1 MKLFISIGLLLLSFS
16 TQRLLAAESE
26 NPQPSAPTLTLE
38 ELLKNSQNHGLVQ
51 ETAQEIEIARSQ
63 LDRAKAAFWPKA
75 SAGILGAPIFEET
88 GDALNSKTNL
98 NKWGPFLRGSLE
110 FAQPLYTFGMLSSY
124 EKAATSQLTAK
135 TELTQAKRNEVLY
148 QAKEI
153 YYGYLMA
160 CEFER
165 LLESLSSFLKEA
177 VDSAEES
184 LKEEDKKGS
193 VKPHDLYRLKTALD
207 DLDQKALYA
216 DAAKKTAE
224 KALVWLSGAEFS
236 KVAANSLSVP
246 NYQKKTLDEYIQ
258 LSKANRPELKALPAG
273 IQAYEALADAK
284 QLQDYPVVFFG
295 GFTELNWSP
304 VRTRQNSQFAYDPF
318 NRPQGGLGLGLKI
331 DLEFKRHSA
340 EAQEQRA
347 QAAKLKATE
356 AYAVPGIELEVKK
369 AFYELEQAEKS
380 LEVAIR
386 RKDTAKKWFVSNSM
400 GWTVGLTPAKDLL
413 ESIEGS
419 GLARKNHIE
428 TLYSLNLALAK
439 LSKAV
444 GREITAIAH

>member
-1 MKLFISIGLLLLSFS
+1 MLSLS
-16 TQRLLAAESE
+16 THRFQAAESE
-26 NPQPSAPTLTLE
+26 STQAPAPALTLDT
-38 ELLKNSQNHGLVQ
+38 LLKNSQNHGLVQ

-63 LDRAKAAFWPKA
+63 LDRAKAAFWPKG
-75 SAGILGAPIFEET
+75 SVGILGAPIFEET
-88 GDALNSKTNL
+88 GDALNSRSNL
-98 NKWGPFLRGSLE
+98 NKWGPFLRGSIE
-110 FAQPLYTFGMLSSY
+110 FAQPVYTFGMLSNY
-124 EKAATSQLTAK
+124 EKAANSQITAK
-135 TELTQAKRNEVLY
+135 VELTQAKKNEVAY

-165 LLESLSSFLKEA
+165 LLENLSGFLKEA

-184 LKEEDKKGS
+184 LKDEDKKGT
-193 VKPHDLYRLKTALD
+193 VKPHDMYRLKTALD

-216 DAAKKTAE
+216 EAAKKTAE
-224 KALVWLSGAEFS
+224 KALAWLSGTDFSSVAET
-236 KVAANSLSVP
+236 SLNVP
-246 NYQKKTLDEYIQ
+246 NYQKKSLEEYIQ
-258 LSKANRPELKALPAG
+258 LSKAHRPELKALPAG
-273 IQAYEALADAK
+273 IQAYESLAEAK
-284 QLQDYPVVFFG
+284 QLQDYPMVFIG
-295 GFTELNWSP
+295 GFTDLNWSP
-304 VRTRQNSQFAYDPF
+304 VRTRQNSQFAFDPF
-318 NRPQGGLGLGLKI
+318 NRPQGGFGLGLKL

-356 AYAVPGIELEVKK
+356 SYANPGIELEVKK

-380 LEVAIR
+380 LEVAAR

-400 GWTVGLTPAKDLL
+400 GWTVGVTSAKDLL
-413 ESIEGS
+413 ESLEGN
-419 GLARKNHIE
+419 GLAKKNHIE

-444 GREITAIAH
+444 GKEIANSNP